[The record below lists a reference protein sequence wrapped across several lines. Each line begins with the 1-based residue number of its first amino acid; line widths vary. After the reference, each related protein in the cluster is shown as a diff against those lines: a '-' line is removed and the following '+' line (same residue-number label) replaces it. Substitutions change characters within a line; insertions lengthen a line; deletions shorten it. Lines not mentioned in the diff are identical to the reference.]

1 MRFVKWFKRELPP
14 EEQRLQVS
22 EQLGALA
29 KELGVDSPDVVI
41 SDTAA
46 ILNFLAVL
54 CGSGDGERLHDAG
67 FITQRFATEALE
79 QYAEPEPA
87 PEETLRRLIERG
99 IDIACGAMYARNWKV
114 VSEGLAKLVF
124 LDELAKKVA
133 SGEEVLRDRSQESW
147 PDVIE

>member
-1 MRFVKWFKRELPP
+1 MKFAKWFKRESPP
-14 EEQRLQVS
+14 EKQRLQVS
-22 EQLGALA
+22 EQLGAIA
-29 KELGVDSPDVVI
+29 KELRVDNPDAVI

-54 CGSGDGERLHDAG
+54 CGSGDGQRLHDAG
-67 FITQRFATEALE
+67 FITQRLATEALE

-99 IDIACGAMYARNWKV
+99 IDIACGAMYARNWEV
-114 VSEGLAKLVF
+114 ASEGLAKLMF

-133 SGEEVLRDRSQESW
+133 SGEEVLRDSQESW
-147 PDVIE
+147 PDIIG